1 MAKFIGVYYIL
12 THNIRSGLI
21 LKRKLLNCREPHISD
36 AINKINLSDSPRGFE
51 SSARLKKTIYYWNR
65 LYSKEW
71 LPRHSV
77 HVLSNYDILIS
88 ALKINY
94 IKTGFNSITN

>member
-1 MAKFIGVYYIL
+1 MAKFIGVYYIW

-51 SSARLKKTIYYWNR
+51 SSARLKKTYIIGTDFTAKNGCR
-65 LYSKEW
+65 DTLYM
-71 LPRHSV
+71 
-77 HVLSNYDILIS
+77 Y
-88 ALKINY
+88 
-94 IKTGFNSITN
+94 